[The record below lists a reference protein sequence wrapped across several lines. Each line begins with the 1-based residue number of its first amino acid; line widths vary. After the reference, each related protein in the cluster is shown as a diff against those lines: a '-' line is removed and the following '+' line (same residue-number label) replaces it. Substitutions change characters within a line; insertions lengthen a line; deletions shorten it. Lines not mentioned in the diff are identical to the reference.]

1 LRARAALLV
10 SVTRLDLRA
19 AVLLGVPLLLLG
31 AASGALRV
39 LARNPSFAPRRRRAL
54 QAAWV
59 LLLLAG
65 VPLWLVASAALR
77 LW

>member
-1 LRARAALLV
+1 MGHLELRAALL
-10 SVTRLDLRA
+10 
-19 AVLLGVPLLLLG
+19 LGLPLLLLG

-39 LARNPSFAPRRRRAL
+39 LSRNPTLPPRRRRAL

-59 LLLLAG
+59 LVLLAG
-65 VPLWLVASAALR
+65 VPLWLVVAAVLR

>member
-1 LRARAALLV
+1 MLHLSLRSAL
-10 SVTRLDLRA
+10 
-19 AVLLGVPLLLLG
+19 LLGVPLLLLG

-39 LARNPSFAPRRRRAL
+39 LARDPALPPRRRRAL

-65 VPLWLVASAALR
+65 VPLWLIVAAVLR

>member
-1 LRARAALLV
+1 MLSLDVRSAL
-10 SVTRLDLRA
+10 
-19 AVLLGVPLLLLG
+19 VLGLPLLLLG
-31 AASGALRV
+31 AVAGALRI
-39 LARNPSFAPRRRRAL
+39 LAMNPALPRRRRRAL
-54 QAAWV
+54 QATWV

>member
-1 LRARAALLV
+1 VL
-10 SVTRLDLRA
+10 RLDLRA
-19 AVLLGVPLLLLG
+19 LLLLG
-31 AASGALRV
+31 APLLLIGLASGALRI
-39 LARNPSFAPRRRRAL
+39 LARLPDGTPRRRRAL

-65 VPLWLVASAALR
+65 VPLWLVLAAALR

>member
-1 LRARAALLV
+1 MSRFTLGSALVLGLPLLV
-10 SVTRLDLRA
+10 
-19 AVLLGVPLLLLG
+19 LG

-39 LARNPSFAPRRRRAL
+39 LAQQPAITQRRRRTY
-54 QAAWV
+54 QAGWV

-65 VPLWLVASAALR
+65 VPLWLVAAAVLR

>member
-1 LRARAALLV
+1 MSRITLGSALL
-10 SVTRLDLRA
+10 
-19 AVLLGVPLLLLG
+19 LGLPLLVLG

-39 LARNPSFAPRRRRAL
+39 LSQQPALEPRRRRAY
-54 QAAWV
+54 QVGWV

-65 VPLWLVASAALR
+65 VPAWLVLAAVLR

>member
-1 LRARAALLV
+1 VSRFDLRAALLV
-10 SVTRLDLRA
+10 AL
-19 AVLLGVPLLLLG
+19 PLVLLG

-39 LARNPSFAPRRRRAL
+39 AAGNPAHSPRRRRAL

-59 LLLLAG
+59 LILLAG
-65 VPLWLVASAALR
+65 VPLWLVLAAALG

>member
-1 LRARAALLV
+1 MLH
-10 SVTRLDLRA
+10 LDLRSA
-19 AVLLGVPLLLLG
+19 LLLG
-31 AASGALRV
+31 LPLLALGALSGALRV
-39 LARNPSFAPRRRRAL
+39 LARNPALPSRRRRLL

-59 LLLLAG
+59 LVLLAG

>member
-1 LRARAALLV
+1 VLRLDVRAAL
-10 SVTRLDLRA
+10 A
-19 AVLLGVPLLLLG
+19 LGLPLLLLG
-31 AASGALRV
+31 AVAGALRV
-39 LARNPSFAPRRRRAL
+39 LAKNPALPLRRRRML

>member
-1 LRARAALLV
+1 MLHLSLRSAL
-10 SVTRLDLRA
+10 
-19 AVLLGVPLLLLG
+19 LLGVPLLLLG

-39 LARNPSFAPRRRRAL
+39 LARDPALPLRRRRAL

-65 VPLWLVASAALR
+65 VPLWLIVAAVLR

>member
-1 LRARAALLV
+1 VSLTLGSALL
-10 SVTRLDLRA
+10 
-19 AVLLGVPLLLLG
+19 LGIPLLLLG

-39 LARNPSFAPRRRRAL
+39 LARQPELGPRRRRAY
-54 QAAWV
+54 QAGWV

-65 VPLWLVASAALR
+65 VPFWLVLAAVLR

>member
-1 LRARAALLV
+1 LP
-10 SVTRLDLRA
+10 RLDLRSA
-19 AVLLGVPLLLLG
+19 LLLGLPLVLLG

-39 LARNPSFAPRRRRAL
+39 LARQPTLEPRRRRAL

-59 LLLLAG
+59 LILLAG
-65 VPLWLVASAALR
+65 VPLWLVLAAALH